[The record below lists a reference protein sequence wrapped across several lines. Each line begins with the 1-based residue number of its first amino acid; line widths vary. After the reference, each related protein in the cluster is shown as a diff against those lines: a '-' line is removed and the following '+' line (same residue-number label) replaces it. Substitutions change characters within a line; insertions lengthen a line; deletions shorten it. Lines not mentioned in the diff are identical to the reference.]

1 MKKIPFIIVIG
12 LSSVL
17 LSDGYCYGQ
26 KIPDSAGYK
35 SALTRILDFRQAL
48 NTTKYGRNDAVGKY
62 AQVNGIKMYYEIYGK
77 GKPLLIICGNGG
89 SISGDVMQI
98 PFFSRNFKVI
108 VADTRGQGKTIYN
121 SDSLT
126 YSLLTE
132 DYNALLNYLHI
143 DSAYVVG
150 QSDGAIIGLMLAA
163 RHPDKVKMLAALSPN
178 IRWDS
183 TLYPAMDTLW
193 HEYVGWLKKAVKPGN
208 EEALKNWKEAYM
220 GVYHPNMADSELH
233 HIKAE
238 VMVMTSDRDLVRL
251 SHIIEIFRNIS
262 KSELCV
268 LPGSTHFVQVL
279 NPVLFNNTVYRFFQE
294 PFYAPNSIDYMKEA
308 RRRRMAKQ

>member
-1 MKKIPFIIVIG
+1 M
-12 LSSVL
+12 
-17 LSDGYCYGQ
+17 
-26 KIPDSAGYK
+26 
-35 SALTRILDFRQAL
+35 QARD
-48 NTTKYGRNDAVGKY
+48 TTMYGRNDKVGKY
-62 AQVNGIKMYYEIYGK
+62 ASVNGIKMYYEIYGE
-77 GKPLLIICGNGG
+77 GAPLLIICGNGG

-98 PFFSRNFKVI
+98 PFFSKHFRVI

-143 DSAYVVG
+143 DSAYVIG
-150 QSDGAIIGLMLAA
+150 QSDGAILGLMLAA

-178 IRWDS
+178 IRWKS
-183 TLYPAMDTLW
+183 TLYPAEDTLW
-193 HEYVGWLKKAVKPGN
+193 HEYVDWLKKEATPGN
-208 EEALKNWKEAYM
+208 KEAIMKWKEAYM

-233 HIKAE
+233 HIKAQ
-238 VMVMTSDRDLVRL
+238 VLMMTSDRDLIRL

-262 KSELCV
+262 NSELCV
-268 LPGSTHFVQVL
+268 LPGSTHFVMSL
-279 NPVLFNNTVYRFFQE
+279 NPELFNSTVYRFFSE

-308 RRRRMAKQ
+308 RRRRLSKQ